1 MLLAYP
7 AAFSGALCAVPH
19 PKPPQDML
27 PSPKRPRWRHGLS
40 PALDL
45 PLICKRQ
52 VERPRHSECKV
63 LGVYEG
69 GYVEQRVAGW
79 SGTAALEEPPAPAT
93 LLAAIA
99 AATALRFSLERFG
112 AMVLVGGER
121 RTGEPGGGST

>member
-45 PLICKRQ
+45 PVICKRQ

-63 LGVYEG
+63 LGGYEG

-79 SGTAALEEPPAPAT
+79 SGTALSRR
-93 LLAAIA
+93 LGSL
-99 AATALRFSLERFG
+99 TAVASLQVVLRL
-112 AMVLVGGER
+112 R
-121 RTGEPGGGST
+121 RGSPGDEAV